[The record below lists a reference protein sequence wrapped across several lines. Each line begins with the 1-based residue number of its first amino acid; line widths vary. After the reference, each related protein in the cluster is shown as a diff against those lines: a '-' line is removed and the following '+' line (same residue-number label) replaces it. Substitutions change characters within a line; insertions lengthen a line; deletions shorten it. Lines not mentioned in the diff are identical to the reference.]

1 MTTHSPVRPS
11 LQPGKPN
18 RRELISQG
26 KPVSAPD
33 DFRNEQALIGA
44 VLLLGVK
51 NMRVQGWLKKVTGWH
66 FGEPA
71 HSWLWSQLRQGPLTA
86 NACAECR
93 VKFRTPLMRIVDQ
106 CLEAGFWWWGDWYVE
121 QVLEASVR
129 RGVGSFKRD

>member
-1 MTTHSPVRPS
+1 MVVVTECIGMAKRVGECLPRGHGGRPLS
-11 LQPGKPN
+11 D
-18 RRELISQG
+18 EE
-26 KPVSAPD
+26 
-33 DFRNEQALIGA
+33 FRNEQALIGA

-51 NMRVQGWLKKVTGWH
+51 DKRVQGWLKKVTGWH

-129 RGVGSFKRD
+129 RGVGSFKGG